1 MKEIKRL
8 RSYLKFLAE
17 GTKNHGKAAE
27 LLDDLDTIEAYIDAL
42 EIHQN
47 DQQPYR
53 ELAAKMV
60 LAAFNLTH
68 HYRLQ
73 QIGRM
78 SLTAFS
84 LEKALLWLDMTE
96 ENIGIYNR
104 LVERQTEIVKQ
115 YALDAVDEII
125 ETQKGAAHGV

>member
-53 ELAAKMV
+53 ELAAKI
-60 LAAFNLTH
+60 LLSITSFTH
-68 HYRLQ
+68 HYRIL
-73 QIGRM
+73 QIGRL
-78 SLTAFS
+78 SLTAMA
-84 LEKALLWLDMTE
+84 LEKAQRW
-96 ENIGIYNR
+96 I
-104 LVERQTEIVKQ
+104 
-115 YALDAVDEII
+115 
-125 ETQKGAAHGV
+125 